1 MDGLAAALLARPAAR
16 APASVKIAYVLLRN
30 AAPSAVEFARLFA
43 EISLLDRASDAGPVL
58 LAACKK
64 AHKRR
69 FPSFSFDA
77 LPDAEQRQ
85 YRAACFGK
93 ACPACGDGVPP
104 DETFCSAACQERCC
118 ARCLGLLEVRRLE
131 RQVHDVR
138 REIELRSLSS
148 VLRAKGVVEPLPY
161 CAQLECYHAA
171 CKGKVSCITACE
183 ECQGRHLDWLQ
194 QHDDF
199 KALGRMSE
207 DFWAQKEARFDEL
220 RQLPVTK
227 QLVSHETRCPQCGSE
242 ATGQRSLQRRRVL

>member
-58 LAACKK
+58 FAACRK

-93 ACPACGDGVPP
+93 ACAACGDGVHA
-104 DETFCSAACQERCC
+104 DATFCSPACEERCC

-131 RQVHDVR
+131 CQVHDVR
-138 REIELRSLSS
+138 REMELRSLSS

-171 CKGKVSCITACE
+171 CKGKVSCSTACD

-199 KALGRMSE
+199 KALGRMPE
-207 DFWAQKEARFDEL
+207 AFWAQKEARFDEL

-227 QLVSHETRCPQCGSE
+227 QLVSHETRCPRCGSD
-242 ATGQRSLQRRRVL
+242 ATGERLLQRRRL

>member
-1 MDGLAAALLARPAAR
+1 MDSLAAALLARPAAR

-43 EISLLDRASDAGPVL
+43 EISLLDRASDAGLVL

-118 ARCLGLLEVRRLE
+118 ARCLGLLEMRRLE
-131 RQVHDVR
+131 RQVHDVKR
-138 REIELRSLSS
+138 DVELMSLSS
-148 VLRAKGVVEPLPY
+148 VLRAKGVVAPPPY
-161 CAQLECYHAA
+161 CAQLDRYHAA
-171 CKGKVSCITACE
+171 CRGKVSCYTACE
-183 ECQGRHLDWLQ
+183 ECQARHLDWVY

-199 KALGRMSE
+199 KALGRMPE
-207 DFWAQKEARFDEL
+207 AFWAQKEARFDEL
-220 RQLPVTK
+220 RQMPVTK
-227 QLVSHETRCPQCGSE
+227 TLVSHETRCPQCGSE